1 MQRPLFLAFF
11 VLLFS
16 AVSASATTVSFDA
29 INCRNC
35 STLGSQLGVTLVP
48 LASGRVGFLLSNVG
62 SESLNATGVYFDDA
76 SNVLANL
83 FDVTDF
89 SGVDFAE
96 GGKPGNVKSGNKV
109 DFVAEFL
116 ATAARP
122 TRDTGVDQ
130 GQNVQINFTL
140 ANGKTID
147 DVIAALNSGD
157 LRIGINAKKGY
168 VSESGFVPEPSTLM
182 LLAFGG
188 LAAAWTARR
197 S

>member
-1 MQRPLFLAFF
+1 MQRPLFLAFL

-16 AVSASATTVSFDA
+16 AGSASATTVSFQA
-29 INCRNC
+29 IDCKNC

-62 SESLNATGVYFDDA
+62 SESLNATGVFFDDA
-76 SNVLANL
+76 ANVLADL

-96 GGKPGNVKSGNKV
+96 GGKPKDLKSGNKI
-109 DFVAEFL
+109 DFVTEFL
-116 ATAARP
+116 ANAAKP
-122 TRDTGVDQ
+122 TKDNGVGQ

-140 ANGKTID
+140 ASGKTID
-147 DVIAALNSGD
+147 DVIAALDSGA

-168 VSESGFVPEPSTLM
+168 LSESGAVPEPALGM
-182 LLAFGG
+182 LLALGG
-188 LAAAWTARR
+188 LAAAWAARR

>member
-1 MQRPLFLAFF
+1 M
-11 VLLFS
+11 
-16 AVSASATTVSFDA
+16 SFQA
-29 INCRNC
+29 IDCNNC

-76 SNVLANL
+76 ANVLADL

-96 GGKPGNVKSGNKV
+96 GGKPKNVKSGNKI

-116 ATAARP
+116 ANAAKP
-122 TRDTGVDQ
+122 TKENGVEH

-140 ANGKTID
+140 ASGKNIN
-147 DVIAALNSGD
+147 DVIAALDSGD

-168 VSESGFVPEPSTLM
+168 LSESGFVPEPSTLM

-188 LAAAWTARR
+188 LAAAWAARR
-197 S
+197 T